1 MQKPSI
7 ASRSNNAIFMTF
19 YFPYACRTPHP
30 NPHIYFYS
38 FRCGMFASLLWQN
51 AIKSIFAFSASTYTI
66 PTWLS
71 TRVTCNLFSMWE
83 NISQTILATL
93 SLVIF
98 FVVFFRVVF
107 FCLFVDTNPCCFLLV
122 DAHLHFPYIKSR
134 RKNWAIVNAL
144 LFASCSCRHRR
155 SYAASQRLCIYKI
168 DKIFSF
174 RTYHFEQW
182 IFACFSFIA

>member
-1 MQKPSI
+1 MQFSWHFIFHMLVALHNQIPTYTSTHSD
-7 ASRSNNAIFMTF
+7 AVCLLRSSGKTQSNLFLHFQRLHIRFQPGF
-19 YFPYACRTPHP
+19 PRVLLVIYFPCEK
-30 NPHIYFYS
+30 I
-38 FRCGMFASLLWQN
+38 FRKRFLLR
-51 AIKSIFAFSASTYTI
+51 F
-66 PTWLS
+66 
-71 TRVTCNLFSMWE
+71 
-83 NISQTILATL
+83 L
-93 SLVIF
+93 SLF
-98 FVVFFRVVF
+98 FLSFSSVLFF